1 MDRILSDIEREYL
14 LPRSS
19 VANPQLSA
27 SQRLLPKD
35 YVLDDFLSL
44 SRSWLGSTMSML
56 RDPVSG
62 EYCGAVQASL
72 PVDVDPM
79 SFSRAAGRPESYAV
93 GSSTQVPF
101 QPGGVDMQP
110 ANSSNAADSVL
121 AESGASELCTVPDG
135 FDRGLFVVAEAGV
148 PKVSEDIDLAAGR
161 YGSADADIAQDD
173 TAASAVEE
181 SQAGDSGVDEVDQL
195 VSIPESSK
203 PAHTTAANAL
213 EMRKEW
219 AHVVDVAAGFS
230 NFHSLVPKLA
240 RDFPFELDVFQKRAV
255 YHLERGDSVFVAA
268 HTSAGKTVV
277 AEYAVALSQLHM
289 TKTIYT
295 SPIKALSNQKFR
307 DFTQTFGDDNVGILT
322 GDVKIRPEAPCLIMT
337 TEVLKN
343 MLYRGADVLRDVEFV
358 VFDECHYVNDL
369 ERGVVWEEVIIMLPR
384 HVSIIL
390 LSATVPNTKEFAEWV
405 GRTKKRDIYVI
416 NTSKRPVPLEHYLYV
431 GKNSVVN
438 KEAMRIV
445 DKSGGFNSNEWKD
458 AYSAVNK
465 APQTKS
471 GSSVGRQGGK
481 QGGGGGGGSSSSKAQ
496 PRQASG
502 HLAMKAVG
510 RHTAERQG
518 ATLWVHLIGHL
529 RAQGLLPAVVFTFSR
544 KKCEE
549 YAFSLRNL
557 DFLNESKRSEVHMFV
572 DRCLKR
578 LKAEDRL
585 LPQIQTMRDLLK
597 RGIGVHHSGLLPI
610 VKEMIELLFARGL
623 IYCLFATE
631 TFAMGVNM
639 PARCVVFSSLRKHDG
654 RSFRELLPG
663 EYTQM
668 AGRAGRR
675 GLDDTGVVLIN
686 AVNEVPDTITLHKMI
701 LGPAT
706 KLESQFRLTYTM
718 ILNLLRAKQLRVEEV
733 IKRSF
738 GENTAQGQAPE
749 HERRLAQ
756 VKQQLD
762 GFDELGCPICEDDLS
777 GYYRIARSAH
787 RLSIRLHTT
796 AARRT
801 SVAGA
806 SKYIAQSFC
815 AGRLAIIS
823 HFPKIS
829 LGVITKVA
837 TTDGSFI
844 ACMILNCPVDGSD
857 GVLHSDSVL
866 HSVPPYPIA
875 DPVAALSSLNQ
886 ADIRYKHMTVPTSSV
901 VLLLDA
907 VVKLSPLPALPKQ
920 QHSSV
925 DSPELPPALATKI
938 RASLSALCGQS
949 PAIEYPWHR
958 IRELEFQE
966 LVLERSRLIGSAA
979 GFQCCSCPDLA
990 EHFLATHKRAE
1001 LQGELDELTMQL
1013 SDQNLDLLP
1022 DYRLRLDIL
1031 KDLGYVDEM
1040 GNVQLKGRVACEMN
1054 SADELVLTELIL
1066 DNTLA
1071 MYEPEE
1077 IVALLSA
1084 FVCTEKNE
1092 PADLMDRVPPRLKE
1106 GRERVVEA
1114 ARRVGSIQAAYGLPI
1129 SVEEYVREF
1138 RFGLL
1143 EVTYEWARGLAFQ
1156 NITTLSES
1164 QEGIIVRCIL
1174 RIDDVLKNAMS
1185 ASFLV
1190 GDMDLKLKLQAASE
1204 LIRRDI
1210 VFAASLYF

>member
-1 MDRILSDIEREYL
+1 
-14 LPRSS
+14 
-19 VANPQLSA
+19 
-27 SQRLLPKD
+27 
-35 YVLDDFLSL
+35 
-44 SRSWLGSTMSML
+44 
-56 RDPVSG
+56 
-62 EYCGAVQASL
+62 
-72 PVDVDPM
+72 M
-79 SFSRAAGRPESYAV
+79 SFSRAAGRPEDYAA
-93 GSSTQVPF
+93 GSSVQVPF
-101 QPGGVDMQP
+101 QPGGLDEQSAGP
-110 ANSSNAADSVL
+110 GNPLLSSGSTSDGAPETAAD
-121 AESGASELCTVPDG
+121 ASDFCTVPDG
-135 FDRGLFVVAEAGV
+135 FDRGLFVVADARVREVGEE
-148 PKVSEDIDLAAGR
+148 VSLATGR
-161 YGSADADIAQDD
+161 YGDSDSDSESGASNEKA
-173 TAASAVEE
+173 TAAHGAEAATVGGD
-181 SQAGDSGVDEVDQL
+181 QAAGGGADEEVDKL
-195 VSIPESSK
+195 VAVPGSTKPAHPESS
-203 PAHTTAANAL
+203 AL
-213 EMRKEW
+213 EARKEW

-230 NFHSLVPKLA
+230 NFRALVPKLA
-240 RDFPFELDVFQKRAV
+240 REFPFELDVFQKRAV

-277 AEYAVALSQLHM
+277 AEYAVALSQMHM
-289 TKTIYT
+289 TKTVYT

-307 DFTQTFGDDNVGILT
+307 DFTEAFGVDNVGILT

-358 VFDECHYVNDL
+358 VFDECHYINDL

-405 GRTKKRDIYVI
+405 GRTKRRDIYVI
-416 NTSKRPVPLEHYLYV
+416 STAKRPVPLEHYLYV
-431 GKNSVVN
+431 GKNSFVN
-438 KEAMRIV
+438 KETMKIV
-445 DKSGGFNSNEWKD
+445 DKSGEFNSSEWKD

-465 APQTKS
+465 APQTKG
-471 GSSVGRQGGK
+471 GSSAGHGRQGG
-481 QGGGGGGGSSSSKAQ
+481 GSRA
-496 PRQASG
+496 PRQAAG
-502 HLAMKAVG
+502 HQAMKAVG
-510 RHTAERQG
+510 KHTAERQG
-518 ATLWVHLIGHL
+518 ATLWVHLVGHL

-544 KKCEE
+544 RKCEE
-549 YAFSLRNL
+549 FAFSLRNL

-578 LKAEDRL
+578 LKPEDRM
-585 LPQIQTMRDLLK
+585 LPQIQAMRDLLR

-610 VKEMIELLFARGL
+610 VKEIVELLFARGL
-623 IYCLFATE
+623 ICCLFATE

-686 AVNEVPDTITLHKMI
+686 AASEVPDTATLHKMI
-701 LGPAT
+701 LGSAT

-738 GENTAQGQAPE
+738 GENTAQGRAPE
-749 HERRLAQ
+749 YERRLIQ

-762 GFDELGCPICEDDLS
+762 GFAELGCPICEDDIA
-777 GYYRIARSAH
+777 GYYRIARAVQ
-787 RLSIRLHTT
+787 RLTVRLHTR
-796 AARRT
+796 AACRT
-801 SVAGA
+801 SAVGA
-806 SKYIAQSFC
+806 SKYVAQSFC
-815 AGRLAIIS
+815 SGRLAVVSRFPNVVLGIIA
-823 HFPKIS
+823 KDM
-829 LGVITKVA
+829 A
-837 TTDGSFI
+837 ADGSLFAYI
-844 ACMILNCPVDGSD
+844 HYTYQPV
-857 GVLHSDSVL
+857 H
-866 HSVPPYPIA
+866 
-875 DPVAALSSLNQ
+875 
-886 ADIRYKHMTVPTSSV
+886 TSSI

-907 VVKLSPLPALPKQ
+907 TVKLGPLPGLSKQ
-920 QHSSV
+920 QPSSKTPSV
-925 DSPELPPALATKI
+925 LPPALAVKVQE
-938 RASLSALCGQS
+938 SLAALCEQPGS
-949 PAIEYPWHR
+949 IEYPWQK

-966 LVLERSRLIGSAA
+966 MVFERARLIDSAG
-979 GFQCCSCPDLA
+979 GFQCRACPDLA
-990 EHFLATHKRAE
+990 EHFLATHRRAE
-1001 LQGELDELTMQL
+1001 LQSELDELTVQL

-1022 DYRLRLDIL
+1022 DYRLRLDVL

-1054 SADELVLTELIL
+1054 TADELVLTELIL

-1092 PADLMDRVPPRLKE
+1092 PSDLMDRVPPRLRE

-1114 ARRVGSIQAAYGLPI
+1114 VRRVGSIQAAYGLPI
-1129 SVEEYVREF
+1129 SVEEYIREF

-1143 EVTYEWARGLAFQ
+1143 EVTYEWARGLSFQ
-1156 NITTLSES
+1156 SITALSDT
-1164 QEGIIVRCIL
+1164 QEGIVVRCIL
-1174 RIDDVLKNAMS
+1174 RIDDVLKNAIS
-1185 ASFLV
+1185 AAFLV